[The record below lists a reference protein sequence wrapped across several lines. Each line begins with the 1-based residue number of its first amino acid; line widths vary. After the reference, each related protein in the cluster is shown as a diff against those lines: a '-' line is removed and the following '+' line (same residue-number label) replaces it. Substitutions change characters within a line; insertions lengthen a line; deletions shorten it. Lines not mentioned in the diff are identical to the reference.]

1 MPLYGC
7 RIPLAGKECVRDC
20 ARRRVSK
27 HTETGWADGV
37 FTLHAGRKELFD
49 TLTRR
54 MARDGTYMIFGES
67 VLGKLAMTFFMAM
80 VPVVELRGAIPLGVA
95 AGLPPAVAAVTAMA
109 GNLTPVPCIL
119 LLLRRVF
126 ALMRKS
132 AWLGP
137 KVDRLERRAHLKGRK
152 VRKYR
157 TLGLVLLVAIPLPG
171 TGAWT
176 GALVADV
183 LDIRMRTALPA
194 IAAGVVIAG
203 CITTAVTCG
212 VAGLM

>member
-1 MPLYGC
+1 M
-7 RIPLAGKECVRDC
+7 RDC
-20 ARRRVSK
+20 ARRRVSERNRCK
-27 HTETGWADGV
+27 AALSAEITQEGETGWADSV

-54 MARDGTYMIFGES
+54 MVREWKYMIFGES
-67 VLGKLAMTFFMAM
+67 VLGKLAMTFLMAM

>member
-1 MPLYGC
+1 MKRACFEDGPRFSGAE
-7 RIPLAGKECVRDC
+7 R
-20 ARRRVSK
+20 
-27 HTETGWADGV
+27 TETGWADGV

-67 VLGKLAMTFFMAM
+67 VLGKLAMTFLMAM
-80 VPVVELRGAIPLGVA
+80 VPVVELRGAIPLGVG

-109 GNLTPVPCIL
+109 GNLMPVPCIL

-132 AWLGP
+132 PWLGP

-194 IAAGVVIAG
+194 IAAGVIIAG

>member
-1 MPLYGC
+1 MSNLSQYYYTHPGAA
-7 RIPLAGKECVRDC
+7 RQPGKF
-20 ARRRVSK
+20 S
-27 HTETGWADGV
+27 G
-37 FTLHAGRKELFD
+37 
-49 TLTRR
+49 
-54 MARDGTYMIFGES
+54 
-67 VLGKLAMTFFMAM
+67 
-80 VPVVELRGAIPLGVA
+80 
-95 AGLPPAVAAVTAMA
+95 AAVSGTCVASGDGSGVTSGDGSGSGVGGGGRMIC
-109 GNLTPVPCIL
+109 GGFFGVG
-119 LLLRRVF
+119 V
-126 ALMRKS
+126 
-132 AWLGP
+132 G
-137 KVDRLERRAHLKGRK
+137 VGAHLKGRK

-183 LDIRMRTALPA
+183 LDIRMRVALPA